1 MKHLIYFC
9 YYLKIT
15 NWCKLR
21 EHRNFVKKAYG
32 LSCGYQIWD
41 MICTTLR
48 LGTAFHE
55 YYYYGFYKKPM
66 KERREYASMGFMY
79 EFQKKNNPPQKRVI
93 LSDKIKFFDAYKE
106 FLGRSWM
113 NPLLGSVKDIAAFI
127 AGKEKIVLKGSTGGG
142 GKNVKIL

>member
-1 MKHLIYFC
+1 
-9 YYLKIT
+9 
-15 NWCKLR
+15 
-21 EHRNFVKKAYG
+21 
-32 LSCGYQIWD
+32 
-41 MICTTLR
+41 
-48 LGTAFHE
+48 
-55 YYYYGFYKKPM
+55 M

-142 GKNVKIL
+142 GKNVKILRIAGNTPEKILQLAQELHF